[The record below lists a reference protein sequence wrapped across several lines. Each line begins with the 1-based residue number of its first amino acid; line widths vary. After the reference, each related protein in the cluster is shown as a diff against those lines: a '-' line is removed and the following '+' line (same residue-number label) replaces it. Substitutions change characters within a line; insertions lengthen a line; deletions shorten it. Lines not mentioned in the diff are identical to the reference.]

1 MKSVDIYQCTRAT
14 LQKDTGSLDVPI
26 EAQRRQ
32 WEESASKIP
41 LSDKVSTTAQRIAGV
56 DCEWVSGPSVREDT
70 ILLWLHGGGFYAGS
84 CITHREFAARLSTA
98 ASVSVLLVDYSLAPE
113 HPFPAG
119 LEDVLKVYR
128 SLLTTDFDK
137 KRIFIGGDSA
147 GGGLALSSMLALR
160 STHDPLPAA
169 AILLSPWVDLMLRGE
184 TLASRELL
192 DPLVSEAGLRLA
204 AELYRGNHP
213 LDDPLLSPI
222 DADLEGLPPLL
233 IHVGDHEILLS
244 DSLRLAENAR
254 KAKVDVEMKLW
265 PKLWHFFHAWD
276 ELPETKVSLHEI
288 ARFLQQNFI
297 DK

>member
-1 MKSVDIYQCTRAT
+1 
-14 LQKDTGSLDVPI
+14 
-26 EAQRRQ
+26 
-32 WEESASKIP
+32 
-41 LSDKVSTTAQRIAGV
+41 
-56 DCEWVSGPSVREDT
+56 
-70 ILLWLHGGGFYAGS
+70 
-84 CITHREFAARLSTA
+84 
-98 ASVSVLLVDYSLAPE
+98 VLLVDYSLAPE